1 MNIKAIIYQT
11 GMKALKLFWHL
22 RGGRR
27 ISAFGHEIIVS
38 PNTIFPSYRKLR
50 LPRGGYD
57 SEIVKYAD
65 YVQMHAICNYVSQL
79 QNRPVIIDVG
89 AHHGAYA
96 IVIGH
101 IVRPFGGR
109 VIAVEPNPQAYK
121 ALQSNVQL
129 NNLEDV
135 VICEQAAVSDKPGS
149 MHLLLDDSQ
158 SQITLRKSNV
168 SVPVEAIT
176 MKLLLDKHGIRSVDL
191 LIIDVEGAEL
201 PVLKGFPW
209 EMVKVKKIFCEL
221 HPYAWA
227 DFKYKGEEMR
237 QFLIA
242 RSFDCYDM
250 YFQKHTAFDKDDYIG
265 PTLFVP
271 LDFYKQAGESLNEG

>member
-1 MNIKAIIYQT
+1 MNIKEVIYQA
-11 GMKALKLFWHL
+11 GMNALKLFWHL

-27 ISAFGHEIIVS
+27 ISAFGHEIRVV
-38 PNTIFPSYRKLR
+38 PDTTFPSYRNLR
-50 LPRGGYD
+50 LPKGGCH

-65 YVQMHAICNYVSQL
+65 YVQLHSVCNFVSQL

-96 IVIGH
+96 VLIGH
-101 IVRPFGGR
+101 IVRTFGGR
-109 VIAVEPNPQAYK
+109 VIAVEPNPQSYK
-121 ALQSNVQL
+121 ILRSNIQL

-135 VICEQAAVSDKPGS
+135 VICEQVAVSDRPGS
-149 MHLLLDDSQ
+149 MNLLLDDSQ
-158 SQITLRKSNV
+158 SQVTAHKTNL

-176 MKLLLDKHGIRSVDL
+176 MKLLLDKYGITSVDL

-201 PVLKGFPW
+201 PVLMGFPW
-209 EMVKVKKIFCEL
+209 DIVEVKKIFCEL

-227 DFKYKGEEMR
+227 DFNYRGQELR
-237 QFLIA
+237 QFLIDH
-242 RSFDCYDM
+242 SFDCFDM
-250 YFQKHTAFDKDDYIG
+250 YFHKHTKFDKDAYIG

-271 LDFYKQAGESLNEG
+271 MDSAKRRGEA